1 MASEDLTASVK
12 VGLANLR
19 VYTVYLKRM
28 ISLFVFSP
36 SRQIRIFINVLY
48 LKSFR
53 CTGEPEKPAKFCGN
67 VVSLT
72 L

>member
-48 LKSFR
+48 LKSF
-53 CTGEPEKPAKFCGN
+53 
-67 VVSLT
+67 
-72 L
+72 